1 MDTMIYRSE
10 WMNLTFSRRTWRKHC
25 SQSSGTRGYEC
36 MSLLFQTHNDAAPL
50 FDHAIA
56 LTMREHVRQDDA
68 QAVRRIVADTGF
80 FRPDE
85 VDVAVELV
93 ERRLSEGLASGYHF
107 VFAENSDR
115 VIGYACHGPIA
126 CTIGSHDLYWIVVDP
141 LRQRGGLGRQLLR
154 ESEKRI
160 AAAGGRRIYIET
172 SGKSQ
177 YEPTR
182 RFYERCGYQLEAR
195 LPSFYADGDDK
206 LIYTRV
212 LS

>member
-1 MDTMIYRSE
+1 
-10 WMNLTFSRRTWRKHC
+10 MNL
-25 SQSSGTRGYEC
+25 
-36 MSLLFQTHNDAAPL
+36 MFQTQEDAAPL
-50 FDHAIA
+50 FDRVAA
-56 LTMREHVRQDDA
+56 ATMREHVRHDDVL
-68 QAVRRIVADTGF
+68 AVRQLVADTGF

-93 ERRLSEGLASGYHF
+93 ERRLTEGPASGYHF
-107 VFAENSDR
+107 VFAEDSDR

-141 LRQRGGLGRQLLR
+141 SRQRAGLGRQLLR

-160 AAAGGRRIYIET
+160 AAMGGRRVYIET
-172 SGKSQ
+172 SGKPQ

-182 RFYERCGYQLEAR
+182 RFYERCEYQVEAR
-195 LPSFYADGDDK
+195 LPSFYGEGDDK
-206 LIYTRV
+206 IIFKRV